1 MPDLYDLVTAKYHKP
16 DKRVHRGF
24 YYLDDETVINSLS
37 AVEAGKVDEV
47 VSKVNSAR
55 EGGLGGGVGVY
66 GAKVEAGKK
75 VTSAFEEEIVRTRT
89 RFSIFELWYENLRN
103 SKAIGTFEGWG
114 TSILA
119 DVRPGWGG
127 DRRDACRRRGRDGAA
142 VVLRAGESPC
152 TWGRAAACQSM
163 EEM

>member
-1 MPDLYDLVTAKYHKP
+1 MAKYHKP
-16 DKRVHRGF
+16 DKKVHRGF

-55 EGGLGGGVGVY
+55 EGGFGGGVGVY

-75 VTSAFEEEIVRTRT
+75 VASAFEEEIVRTRT

-103 SKAIGTFEGWG
+103 SKAIGTFDGWAAD
-114 TSILA
+114 ILSVA
-119 DVRPGWGG
+119 HPSH
-127 DRRDACRRRGRDGAA
+127 AI
-142 VVLRAGESPC
+142 
-152 TWGRAAACQSM
+152 
-163 EEM
+163 